1 LLNNIYFYKM
11 RDEFFHF
18 LAQTS
23 DEPLALEFVS
33 ADGCWMQALDGK
45 KYLDLISGISVSNL
59 GHNPSF
65 VVDAVISQ
73 AQSYDHLNVYGEYIL
88 SPQVKLATSLANIL
102 PKNLSKV
109 YLVNSGAEAVEGA
122 MKLSKRYTG
131 RYKIIGFNNAYH
143 GSTQGA
149 LSLMGNEE
157 RKRHFR
163 PLIPNIFHI
172 EMNNFDD
179 LYMIDKYTAAVFMEP
194 VMGEAG
200 IILADYQFMKA
211 VRQKCSEVGA
221 LLVLDEIQTGMGRTG
236 TMFAFEQY
244 DIVPDIL
251 LLAKAFGGGYPLG
264 AFISSEDIMSS
275 LSYNPPL
282 GHITTFGG
290 HPVSCAAALASLNY
304 LIDSKIYLEV
314 PEKEKFFIDK
324 LTNAIPNLIIRHKGF
339 LIGIELQSFDIVKK
353 VIKGAIN
360 EGVIVDWYMFSSQT
374 IRVAPPLIISYDEL
388 DFAADVLIRQLKNI

>member
-1 LLNNIYFYKM
+1 M

-65 VVDAVISQ
+65 IVDAVISQ

-290 HPVSCAAALASLNY
+290 HPVSCAAALSSLNY

>member
-1 LLNNIYFYKM
+1 M

>member
-1 LLNNIYFYKM
+1 M

-65 VVDAVISQ
+65 IVDAVISQ

-264 AFISSEDIMSS
+264 AFISSEDIMSF

-290 HPVSCAAALASLNY
+290 HPVSCAAALSSLNY

>member
-1 LLNNIYFYKM
+1 MM

-18 LAQTS
+18 LAQTN

-65 VVDAVISQ
+65 IIDAVIEQ
-73 AQSYDHLNVYGEYIL
+73 AKSFDHLNVYGEYIL
-88 SPQVKLATSLANIL
+88 SPQVKLASGLANIL

-131 RYKIIGFNNAYH
+131 RYKIVGFNNAYH

-149 LSLMGNEE
+149 LSLMGNEVW
-157 RKRHFR
+157 KRHFR

-200 IILADYQFMKA
+200 IIPADYQFMKA

-251 LLAKAFGGGYPLG
+251 LLAKALGGGYPLG
-264 AFISSEDIMSS
+264 AFISSDEIMST

-290 HPVSCAAALASLNY
+290 HPVSCAAALASLNF
-304 LIDSKIYLEV
+304 LVDSKIYLDV
-314 PEKEKFFIDK
+314 SKKEKFFIDK
-324 LTNAIPNLIIRHKGF
+324 INKAIPNLKIRHKGF
-339 LIGIELQSFDIVKK
+339 LIGIDLQSFDVVKK

-374 IRVAPPLIISYDEL
+374 IRVAPPLVISYDEL